1 MKNIIIKLAA
11 VCILPALCFTL
22 GACSKGADVSLQA
35 SADKQAETVIVKET
49 VYVTEPSAN
58 SAEQDISSEIETQPE
73 TESETVADKKG
84 YTTAD
89 ILKKAAEAAEK
100 QYWVA
105 YFQNNYIQMTTFD
118 ALENFTVTMNSDGWA
133 TCDKLVGE
141 CIVYY
146 WDSDKNG
153 FEKINDQWNYKTKL
167 TRGCSEIIGGN
178 CDIYDEKNDTV
189 IKAKTE

>member
-11 VCILPALCFTL
+11 VCLLPALCFTL
-22 GACSKGADVSLQA
+22 GACSKGADVSLQP

-73 TESETVADKKG
+73 TVAEKKG
-84 YTTAD
+84 FTTKEV
-89 ILKKAAEAAEK
+89 LQKAESASEN
-100 QYWVA
+100 QYWIV
-105 YFQNNYIQMTTFD
+105 FFGEGSLQMATFN
-118 ALENFTVTMNSDGWA
+118 ALENFTVKWTSGGELV
-133 TCDKLVGE
+133 CDKLMGVST
-141 CIVYY
+141 VKH
-146 WDSDKNG
+146 WDSGKSTFTGKEGRTDVA
-153 FEKINDQWNYKTKL
+153 F
-167 TRGCSEIIGGN
+167 RASEIVGSN

>member
-1 MKNIIIKLAA
+1 MKNIIIKLGA
-11 VCILPALCFTL
+11 VCIIPAICFTL

-58 SAEQDISSEIETQPE
+58 SVEKDNSSSNESQSE
-73 TESETVADKKG
+73 TENETVADKKG
-84 YTTAD
+84 FTTAD
-89 ILKKAAEAAEK
+89 ILKKAADAAEK
-100 QYWVA
+100 QYWFA

-118 ALENFTVTMNSDGWA
+118 ALENFNVKMDSDGWV

-153 FEKINDQWNYKTKL
+153 FEKNGDQWNYKTKL

>member
-22 GACSKGADVSLQA
+22 GACSKGTDVSVQA
-35 SADKQAETVIVKET
+35 SADKQVETVIVKET

-73 TESETVADKKG
+73 TESETVAKKKG

-89 ILKKAAEAAEK
+89 ILKKAADAAEK
-100 QYWVA
+100 QYWVVF
-105 YFQNNYIQMTTFD
+105 YEGYRDNRIEMSSFD
-118 ALENFTVTMNSDGWA
+118 ALENYTVNWNKNLICEKQVGQCTQYKFDDEQNKFVKTGTYKILTDFA
-133 TCDKLVGE
+133 TD
-141 CIVYY
+141 
-146 WDSDKNG
+146 
-153 FEKINDQWNYKTKL
+153 
-167 TRGCSEIIGGN
+167 IIGGN